1 MKNVRTRGQRRLK
14 TVGEQMK
21 EQEYNYKVITNALKE
36 SQQSFAMSKKF
47 SEMLLDLMEINFGVD
62 ETARIAEKAIKI
74 TKGLIEGKGENND
87 QDK

>member
-1 MKNVRTRGQRRLK
+1 MKRCLNLSNMKK
-14 TVGEQMK
+14 TVEEQMK

-36 SQQSFAMSKKF
+36 SQQSFAMSKQF
-47 SEMLLDLMEINFGVD
+47 SELLVDLMEINFGVD

-74 TKGLIEGKGENND
+74 TKGLIEDKGENND

>member
-1 MKNVRTRGQRRLK
+1 MKK
-14 TVGEQMK
+14 TVEEQMK
-21 EQEYNYKVITNALKE
+21 DQLYKVITNALKE

-74 TKGLIEGKGENND
+74 TKGLIEEKGENY
-87 QDK
+87 DKNR